1 MAEIRDKQVLGFN
14 ISIKFKYGTETC
26 MKSANINM
34 IGLYAWMDAN
44 MTIIKATDT
53 TIDNLR
59 LFVYL

>member
-1 MAEIRDKQVLGFN
+1 MEPKP
-14 ISIKFKYGTETC
+14 C

-34 IGLYAWMDAN
+34 IGLYAWRDAN

-53 TIDNLR
+53 NIDNLR

>member
-1 MAEIRDKQVLGFN
+1 MEPKP
-14 ISIKFKYGTETC
+14 C

-34 IGLYAWMDAN
+34 MGLYAWRDAN

-53 TIDNLR
+53 NIDNLR